1 MMQMRVMR
9 LRHHGLGVGT
19 VMRVVLERVWVSR
32 LRRLTVPMVI
42 MLVISHRSFCGAKT
56 SESH

>member
-9 LRHHGLGVGT
+9 LRHHVLGVCT
-19 VMRVVLERVWVSR
+19 MMRLLLEQVMISRV
-32 LRRLTVPMVI
+32 RRLAVPVVI